1 MTLNSPRTQIHWN
14 FFREMWIWIHTLIRI
29 TGGRLDPDRYGDRC
43 GYRIR
48 TTTKADQNY
57 CCAITTAAYS
67 SPVGN
72 VVGHMATNHLQAG
85 AVAVGAHAGTL
96 EKIILVRGWR
106 RPGRAR
112 GGSDPI

>member
-1 MTLNSPRTQIHWN
+1 
-14 FFREMWIWIHTLIRI
+14 MWIWIRTLIRI

-85 AVAVGAHAGTL
+85 AVAVGAHAGT
-96 EKIILVRGWR
+96 
-106 RPGRAR
+106 
-112 GGSDPI
+112 